1 MKEFFLSTRLSNLMS
16 PISAVRHSAHD
27 VLDDHRQHLVLA
39 LAAPG
44 ALAVPG
50 ACVHWQRLMSW
61 SALAAP
67 SACVRP
73 YLQVR
78 ASERGPAARRTSR
91 AWCRAP
97 AKPGAWTLEPARGCP
112 DVSGSADFGVRT
124 FCFHICVAVCLSAVL
139 QSGRNIYKPI
149 PQLDGRRACGH
160 AG

>member
-1 MKEFFLSTRLSNLMS
+1 MKEFVLSTRLSNLMS

-78 ASERGPAARRTSR
+78 ASERGPAARPWNPLEAVPTS
-91 AWCRAP
+91 
-97 AKPGAWTLEPARGCP
+97 PGPLTLEYALFASTYASR
-112 DVSGSADFGVRT
+112 SA
-124 FCFHICVAVCLSAVL
+124 
-139 QSGRNIYKPI
+139 
-149 PQLDGRRACGH
+149 
-160 AG
+160 